1 MQKNSTELDKQ
12 ITNSLEKLIQVQRI
26 LLWDIAK
33 KENLSPIQIQFLIFI
48 NNHSDRLRR
57 VSVLAEEF
65 DLTKAT
71 VSDAVSNLV
80 EKGLI
85 KKIKTEEDKRSYLLE
100 LTSEGKEIAIK
111 ITNWQEKLT
120 ESISKIPE
128 KQKESIYQ
136 FLIELIKSL
145 FDDGII
151 NVARL
156 CLTCANIKPGSS
168 DKPNQCS
175 LTGRVFFNNETNI
188 DCENFEAL
196 SKK

>member
-1 MQKNSTELDKQ
+1 MELDRQ

-48 NNHSDRLRR
+48 NNHSDKLRR
-57 VSVLAEEF
+57 VSGLAEEF

-100 LTSEGKEIAIK
+100 LTPEGKNIAIK
-111 ITNWQEKLT
+111 ITNWDERLT
-120 ESISKIPE
+120 ESIGKIPE
-128 KQKESIYQ
+128 NQKVYICQ

-145 FDDGII
+145 FDDGVI

-168 DKPNQCS
+168 DEPNQCS
-175 LTGRVFFNNETNI
+175 LTGRLFFNNEINI
-188 DCENFEAL
+188 DCDNFEVL
-196 SKK
+196 RKK